1 MRRLAT
7 VVALLLMMFVAP
19 LLSIAPLSARAQTAV
34 KKETVEE
41 LVKALAEA
49 YTSKSLG
56 GLAAGRPQQGRVR
69 IVVEHSISGAFDGR
83 SFRSLEAG
91 ERWLKSREREDGP
104 ARTLLPLKRCGRGL
118 CTYDLEGGILHNNLY
133 LQKVAYGYRRG
144 LPYVK
149 TIYLLDGD

>member
-7 VVALLLMMFVAP
+7 AVALLLFVA
-19 LLSIAPLSARAQTAV
+19 ALSAPAQTGA

-41 LVKALAEA
+41 LVKALSEA
-49 YTSKSLG
+49 FTSKSLG
-56 GLAAGRPQQGRVR
+56 GLAAARPQQGRVR
-69 IVVEHSISGAFDGR
+69 IVVEHSSSGGFDGR
-83 SFRSLEAG
+83 NFKSLEAG

-104 ARTLLPLKRCGRGL
+104 ARQAMPLKRCRRGV
-118 CTYDLEGGILHNNLY
+118 CTYDFDGGILHNNLY
-133 LQKVAYGYRRG
+133 LQKVAYGYRGG

>member
-7 VVALLLMMFVAP
+7 AVALLL
-19 LLSIAPLSARAQTAV
+19 LLIAPVPAHAQTGAQ
-34 KKETVEE
+34 KETVEE
-41 LVKALAEA
+41 LVKALSEA

-56 GLAAGRPQQGRVR
+56 GLAAERPQQGRVSV
-69 IVVEHSISGAFDGR
+69 VVEHSISGSREAR
-83 SFRSLEAG
+83 SFKSLEAA

-104 ARTLLPLKRCGRGL
+104 ARQVMPLRRCRRGL
-118 CTYDLEGGILHNNLY
+118 CTYDFDGGILHNNLY

-144 LPYVK
+144 RPYVK

>member
-7 VVALLLMMFVAP
+7 AVALLLLVAP
-19 LLSIAPLSARAQTAV
+19 LWIASRPARAQSEV
-34 KKETVEE
+34 KRETVEE

-56 GLAAGRPQQGRVR
+56 GLDAGRPRQARVSV
-69 IVVEHSISGAFDGR
+69 VVEHSITGRREAR
-83 SFRSLEAG
+83 SFRSLEAA

-104 ARTLLPLKRCGRGL
+104 ARQVMPLKRCRRGV
-118 CTYDLEGGILHNNLY
+118 CTYDFDGGILHNNLY
-133 LQKVAYGYRRG
+133 LQKVAYGLRG
-144 LPYVK
+144 GRPYVK

>member
-7 VVALLLMMFVAP
+7 AVVLLL
-19 LLSIAPLSARAQTAV
+19 LLIAPLSARAQTGA
-34 KKETVEE
+34 KKESVEE
-41 LVKALAEA
+41 MVKALAEA
-49 YTSKSLG
+49 FTSKSLG

-69 IVVEHSISGAFDGR
+69 IVVEHSISGAFEGR
-83 SFRSLEAG
+83 NFKTLEAG

-104 ARTLLPLKRCGRGL
+104 ARTLLPLKRCRRGL
-118 CTYDLEGGILHNNLY
+118 CTYDSEVGILHNNLY
-133 LQKVAYGYRRG
+133 IQKVAYGYRRG

>member
-7 VVALLLMMFVAP
+7 AVALVLMLVAP
-19 LLSIAPLSARAQTAV
+19 LPARAQTGV

-56 GLAAGRPQQGRVR
+56 GLAAGRPQQRGVR
-69 IVVEHSISGAFDGR
+69 IVVEHSISGAFEGR
-83 SFRSLEAG
+83 NFRSLEAG
-91 ERWLKSREREDGP
+91 ERWLKGREREDGP
-104 ARTLLPLKRCGRGL
+104 ARTLLPLKRCRRGL
-118 CTYDLEGGILHNNLY
+118 CTYDSEAGILHNNLY
-133 LQKVAYGYRRG
+133 IQKVAYGYRRG